1 MSVPSPAARPESSA
15 KLAGLLRDLG
25 SEVRRGGELRE
36 ARAELATGIPAL
48 DDLLGGGLARGELS
62 ELHGPLSSGRTS
74 LALALLARATGV
86 GELVAVVDA
95 ADAFH
100 PASARRAGVQLE
112 RVLWARPP
120 GVREAVRA
128 SERLLQA
135 RGFAVVLLDAPG
147 RPAASQRAQVSRSE
161 PQASEDHRAGERRPW
176 EWEALP
182 AVVWQRLTRAAAA
195 GDAALIVVSL
205 RRVTGSHAGVALQL
219 QPTRAHFTG
228 TPALF
233 EGLETLAAIDRQR
246 RSRPGRPASLSLRMA
261 REG

>member
-1 MSVPSPAARPESSA
+1 MASPSPAPSGRHSPSARSA
-15 KLAGLLRDLG
+15 RLDRLLRDLG
-25 SEVRRGGELRE
+25 SELRRGGSDPCE
-36 ARAELATGIPAL
+36 ARAALATGIPAL
-48 DDLLGGGLARGELS
+48 DGLLGGGIARGELS
-62 ELHGPLSSGRTS
+62 ELFGPLSSGRTS
-74 LALALLARATGV
+74 LALALLARATEV
-86 GELVAVVDA
+86 GEVVAVVDT

-100 PASARRAGVQLE
+100 PASARSAGVQLE

-128 SERLLQA
+128 SERLLRA
-135 RGFAVVLLDAPG
+135 RGFAAVLLDATG
-147 RPAASQRAQVSRSE
+147 RAA
-161 PQASEDHRAGERRPW
+161 

-182 AVVWQRLTRAAAA
+182 AAVWQRLTRAAAA

-205 RRVTGSHAGVALQL
+205 RRVTGSQAGLALQL

-233 EGLETLAAIDRQR
+233 EGLEIVAAIDRQR
-246 RSRPGRPASLSLRMA
+246 RGPPGRPAALSLRTA